1 MKCGSDRKFLPPSL
15 TPQIH
20 VELCKETVRKSEETE
35 RLIKLR
41 EQIKTDLK
49 AAEVV
54 TGGFY
59 IEQNTG
65 GFFYFPVHV
74 HNRSTQI
81 AWGWSNGWF

>member
-15 TPQIH
+15 IH
-20 VELCKETVRKSEETE
+20 VELCKETL
-35 RLIKLR
+35 RLRDRMINQAR

-65 GFFYFPVHV
+65 GFFYFPGHV
-74 HNRSTQI
+74 HNRSTPI
-81 AWGWSNGWF
+81 TWGWTNGLALNLN